1 MIVIS
6 NMSYLLY
13 KKAETKRAMVRIIN
27 DSNKS
32 HLEKT
37 RINDKQ
43 LKRNFII

>member
-27 DSNKS
+27 DSKS

-43 LKRNFII
+43 LERNFII